1 VEIIAFTKVN
11 LPHGWLGNMA
21 PLAVVHEDIRYRTEA
36 LFQVLRFS
44 DLAIRHDIR
53 KQASPMAAKM
63 IAKRNRSQM
72 VVIPQSQRDLD
83 NMAMVLRL
91 KIEQHPQLV
100 VSLLATKQSLIVED
114 CTKRPRGSG
123 LFWGAALIDGQWR
136 GDNNLGELWM
146 RIRATKLS

>member
-1 VEIIAFTKVN
+1 
-11 LPHGWLGNMA
+11 MA
-21 PLAVVHEDIRYRTEA
+21 PLAVVHEDIRYRTTEA

-44 DLAIRHDIR
+44 DLAIREDIR

-63 IAKRNRSQM
+63 IAKKNRSQM

-114 CTKRPRGSG
+114 CTKRPGGSG
-123 LFWGAALIDGQWR
+123 PFGWLP
-136 GDNNLGELWM
+136 
-146 RIRATKLS
+146 

>member
-1 VEIIAFTKVN
+1 
-11 LPHGWLGNMA
+11 MA
-21 PLAVVHEDIRYRTEA
+21 PLAVVHEDIRYRTTEA

-44 DLAIRHDIR
+44 DLAIREDIR

-63 IAKRNRSQM
+63 IAKKNRSQM

-100 VSLLATKQSLIVED
+100 VSLQSLIVED
-114 CTKRPRGSG
+114 CTKRPGGSG
-123 LFWGAALIDGQWR
+123 PFGWLP
-136 GDNNLGELWM
+136 
-146 RIRATKLS
+146 